1 MTPGD
6 FEAYFGHTL
15 LGNTSPATPA
25 TSDCWGHTYYMIPAS
40 QQFYARP
47 PGTDGHD
54 KLHGIRFDPGQI
66 GTNELPLAVEMYFS
80 KGTKYTNVWS
90 VANDGTR
97 KLLTPRPV
105 SEHDYEYDLY
115 RRATALYAQ
124 CPSDGYELERFGR
137 ILSTPATLS
146 GSACGTWVKVTYA
159 AGKQGYIDISDR
171 EIRKLSDADFPF
183 FMGWQKVSAGSTPF
197 GSDGL
202 CDMAALKKLVKDAAD
217 HETPTVAMETFE
229 VQKDDA
235 LSRSVKANDQGYHD
249 FL

>member
-1 MTPGD
+1 VK
-6 FEAYFGHTL
+6 
-15 LGNTSPATPA
+15 
-25 TSDCWGHTYYMIPAS
+25 
-40 QQFYARP
+40 
-47 PGTDGHD
+47 TD
-54 KLHGIRFDPGQI
+54 LHNRLRGIRFDPEWSGR
-66 GTNELPLAVEMYFS
+66 NELPLAVAMYFS
-80 KGTKYTNVWS
+80 KGTKYTNVWR

-97 KLLTPRPV
+97 MLLTPQPV
-105 SEHDYEYDLY
+105 FDHDYEYHLY
-115 RRATALYAQ
+115 RRAAALYAQ

-137 ILSTPATLS
+137 ILSTPATVS

-159 AGKQGYIDISDR
+159 AGQQGYIDISDR